1 MKIKG
6 YEFPKSSF
14 LSLEK
19 DLSVIVRK
27 MLSNNNLKKLLYY
40 TDKNCLSLPNLDE
53 KQTLELI
60 DKHIQIE
67 PKQEIDKDAHSYIYI
82 VFDDFVPNAN
92 NPQFRNNLIIFNI
105 VCHFDDWNLG
115 DFQLR
120 PYKIAGEID
129 SMFNGQNE
137 FGIGE
142 FQLVGGEQIMISDE
156 FGGITLVYMVIHG
169 NEDKVGS

>member
-19 DLSVIVRK
+19 DLGFIVRK

-60 DKHIQIE
+60 DKHIRIE
-67 PKQEIDKDAHSYIYI
+67 PKQNVSKDAHSYIYM
-82 VFDDFVPNAN
+82 VFDDFVPNAT
-92 NPQFRNNLIIFNI
+92 NPSFRNNLIIFNI
-105 VCHFDDWNLG
+105 VCHYDDWNLG

-129 SMFNGQNE
+129 AMFNGKNE

-142 FQLVGGEQIMISDE
+142 FQLVGGEQTTINDE
-156 FGGITLVYMVIHG
+156 FGGVTLVYMVIHG
-169 NEDKVGS
+169 NEDKKD

>member
-19 DLSVIVRK
+19 DLGVIVRK

-142 FQLVGGEQIMISDE
+142 FQLVGGEQIMISDD

-169 NEDKVGS
+169 NEDKVSS

>member
-19 DLSVIVRK
+19 DLGVIVRK

-142 FQLVGGEQIMISDE
+142 FQLVGGEQIVISDE

-169 NEDKVGS
+169 NEDKVSS